1 MHRLIEFRARTV
13 TWCTER
19 MGARLRA
26 GVFGVLAMTG
36 LMACGG
42 DGPPTGPIPEG
53 TGFWVLALNHDA
65 ITLSTTAPYDTI
77 QLVATPLDA
86 NGDRID
92 GEQTTVFSS
101 TDRAVTVTP
110 SGLVTGVAAT
120 GFATIT
126 ARMTVGQVTL
136 TSTAYVRVL
145 DAASPV
151 AAKQL
156 TITSTSPTVA
166 VGWFTPPNPV
176 VSATVLDLND
186 APIPDPMTRYRSSNG
201 RAISVSDNGTL
212 SATNVGTTMIYAS
225 ATVYGKRVTDSM
237 EITAIHPRLAVV
249 EVQYRTRD
257 GVKVAI
263 FNPDSLTITRGA
275 DVVWANLRNDQVDVV
290 FEDPSTAGAAQQTYG
305 KIMDRSG
312 AAGNIPA
319 WTPTGIQDSYRV
331 RNFAQPGTY
340 RYRSALYNTSAI
352 IVVK

>member
-1 MHRLIEFRARTV
+1 MHRLTEFHARTV
-13 TWCTER
+13 TWCAER
-19 MGARLRA
+19 MGARLRT

-42 DGPPTGPIPEG
+42 DGPPTGPIREG

-86 NGDRID
+86 NGDLID

-110 SGLVTGVAAT
+110 TGLVTGVTAT

-126 ARMTVGQVTL
+126 AKTTVGGVTM

-151 AAKQL
+151 TAKSL
-156 TITSTSPTVA
+156 TMTSTSPTVA
-166 VGWFTPPNPV
+166 AGMFATGPTVT
-176 VSATVLDLND
+176 ATVLDLND
-186 APIPDPMTRYRSSNG
+186 ASIPDPITRYRSSNS
-201 RAISVSDNGTL
+201 RLISVSDDGTIA
-212 SATNVGTTMIYAS
+212 ATNVGKAMIYAS
-225 ATVYGKRVTDSM
+225 ATVYGTRVTDSL
-237 EITAIHPRLAVV
+237 EITAVHPLTALI

-257 GVKVAI
+257 GKNIAI

-275 DVVWANLRNDQVDVV
+275 DVVWGNLSENKVDVV
-290 FEDPSTAGAAQQTYG
+290 FDDPAVVGAAQQAFG
-305 KIMDRSG
+305 LMFDPSG
-312 AAGNIPA
+312 ATGNIPA
-319 WTPTGIQDSYRV
+319 WRATTFMDAYRV

-340 RYRSALYNTSAI
+340 RYRSALYNTHAI